1 MPTFSPI
8 SLTTSRSST
17 GVLMWEVYSEG
28 RLPYDNRTN
37 AEVVESLN
45 AGHRLLKP
53 RLASDAIYPLMEW
66 CWKEVSSRC
75 SHVRQHHSAD
85 IFSFALSLTETW
97 RPPLL
102 QPSAAWAGLH
112 LLTVTTAAV
121 FSDNKLSHIYL
132 IYWVVAIC
140 CCCQTN
146 GKNLWECLISADIKS
161 LEFAL

>member
-1 MPTFSPI
+1 MSTFSPI

-85 IFSFALSLTETW
+85 ILSSALSLTET
-97 RPPLL
+97 
-102 QPSAAWAGLH
+102 
-112 LLTVTTAAV
+112 
-121 FSDNKLSHIYL
+121 
-132 IYWVVAIC
+132 
-140 CCCQTN
+140 
-146 GKNLWECLISADIKS
+146 
-161 LEFAL
+161 